1 MSAPRLCWEQD
12 AEGHHWGISGSA
24 RVAWIMRAA
33 DPSQAEPW
41 DWAIRVVSDDRDDVE
56 VAPTLEAA
64 RAAVEAAWVEW
75 CASAGLGTVGWR
87 TIETAPDG
95 PLMLFSP
102 GDGGNAPGGVVWVS
116 GGWRYAFLSGGFRGD
131 QLHGEPTHWRPLPG
145 PPAEG
150 AVP

>member
-1 MSAPRLCWEQD
+1 MSGAGLRWERMTNGTEF
-12 AEGHHWGISGSA
+12 AFSGTVCVGSA
-24 RVAWIMRAA
+24 GTRGMCVWRC
-33 DPSQAEPW
+33 E
-41 DWAIRVVSDDRDDVE
+41 VSGTGGSAVS
-56 VAPTLEAA
+56 PEAA
-64 RAAVEAAWVEW
+64 RAEVEAAWATW

-131 QLHGEPTHWRPLPG
+131 QLHGDQLHGEPTHWRPLPG

-150 AVP
+150 DAP